1 MGNDM
6 LNQLFEQKRNV
17 AKEMMAVKERR
28 IELIQ
33 EKLHFSGGAFA
44 TNGDESRLKDYM
56 TRTEQQAREI
66 EKQQALK
73 DERKKLEKKMK
84 EAETK
89 AFLDQQVAAKAEKKD
104 WERKNEDRIAKIV
117 QADVQAFEKSK
128 QENKYEH
135 RQKMNAH
142 LDSLVRQMDENKV
155 IPKGAPRT
163 AKIGMSLAEQ
173 ELLINK
179 KLIEDVENGAQ
190 MPGQPGT
197 IKRPF

>member
-1 MGNDM
+1 M

-33 EKLHFSGGAFA
+33 EKMHMTGHGAGLA
-44 TNGDESRLKDYM
+44 ASGDESRLKDYM
-56 TRTEQQAREI
+56 SRAEQQAREI
-66 EKQQALK
+66 DRQQALK
-73 DERKKLEKKMK
+73 EERKKMERKIK

-89 AFLDQQVAAKAEKKD
+89 AYLDQQVAAKQEKKD
-104 WERKNEDRIAKIV
+104 FEKRNEERIAKFV
-117 QADVQAFEKSK
+117 QADVQAFERSTK
-128 QENKYEH
+128 EH
-135 RQKMNAH
+135 KIEHKTKMNAH
-142 LDSLVRQMDENKV
+142 LESLVKQIDENKAV
-155 IPKGAPRT
+155 PKGAPRT

-179 KLIEDVENGAQ
+179 KLIEDVEMGAAKQ
-190 MPGQPGT
+190 SPGT